1 MRPIT
6 ASYLHDHVLDHVSRP
21 QSVSGRDC
29 PHPLL
34 IANRTK
40 RQSLAMPVFYS
51 LVARGQLVLCDHA
64 AAQGNLESVALHALE
79 ELNLGDTQRCLES
92 GRYRVYVSV
101 SRQLSYLCITDDE
114 YPPGKAFQLLSNIE
128 QALHREKLHERAL
141 RAGPYALRAEFG
153 DHLAAEMNK
162 QKGGVVRLQSK
173 VQTVQRIM
181 SEDMEKLI
189 QRGEGLE
196 DLVDRS
202 DTLAVNSAEF
212 SRTANKLRRKILLK
226 SIKLWVVLG
235 VILGVVVT
243 IVVVLIVLGA
253 THKL

>member
-1 MRPIT
+1 
-6 ASYLHDHVLDHVSRP
+6 
-21 QSVSGRDC
+21 
-29 PHPLL
+29 
-34 IANRTK
+34 
-40 RQSLAMPVFYS
+40 MPVFYS

-64 AAQGNLESVALHALE
+64 AAQGNLESVALRALE

-128 QALHREKLHERAL
+128 QALHRERLHDKAL

-162 QKGGVVRLQSK
+162 QKGGGVVRLQSK
-173 VQTVQRIM
+173 VQTVQRVM
-181 SEDMEKLI
+181 SEDMEKLV
-189 QRGEGLE
+189 QRGEGLD

-202 DTLAVNSAEF
+202 DNLAVNSAVF
-212 SRTANKLRRKILLK
+212 SRTANKLRRKIMWK
-226 SIKLWVVLG
+226 SIKLWVVLA
-235 VILGVVVT
+235 VILGVVAA
-243 IVVVLIVLGA
+243 IVVILIVLGA